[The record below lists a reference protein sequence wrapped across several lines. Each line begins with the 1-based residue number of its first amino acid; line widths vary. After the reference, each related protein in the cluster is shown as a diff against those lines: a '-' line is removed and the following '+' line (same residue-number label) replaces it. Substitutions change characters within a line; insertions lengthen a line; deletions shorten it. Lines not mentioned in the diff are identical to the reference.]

1 MASLV
6 FAFALTSSY
15 LFWREF
21 CIIHAQSNHLM
32 SVLAVIPA
40 RLGSTRLPRK
50 PLQLLGGVPLVVRV
64 YQRLLSLGVADEC
77 VVATDDDEILQACA
91 MYGVPGIM
99 TARTHPSG
107 TDRVAEVARDSRYS
121 GVEIVVNV
129 QGDEPFVSAAA
140 VSGAISMVASGRA
153 AIGTAAAR
161 ASVDALHRPD
171 VVKVVCADDGRALY
185 FSRAAIPFLR
195 DPGDA
200 AIAGTLVRQHIGVY
214 AYTPT
219 ALATWVALPP
229 HALELTER
237 LEQLRPLAHG
247 LTIGVAIVEEAE
259 FGIDTADDLAVANI
273 RWTELQ
279 FRGHSPSLPNL
290 SFA

>member
-1 MASLV
+1 MSLA
-6 FAFALTSSY
+6 FAFTPTRSY

-21 CIIHAQSNHLM
+21 CIKHAQSNHLM

-50 PLQLLGGVPLVVRV
+50 PLQLLGGTPLVVRV
-64 YQRLLSLGVADEC
+64 YQRLLSLRVADEC
-77 VVATDDDEILQACA
+77 VVATDDDEILEACA
-91 MYGVPGIM
+91 THGVPGFM

-107 TDRVAEVARDSRYS
+107 TDRVAEVARHPRYS
-121 GVEIVVNV
+121 EMEIVVNV

-140 VSGAISMVASGRA
+140 VSGAIAIVASGRA
-153 AIGTAAAR
+153 PIGTAAAK
-161 ASVDALHRPD
+161 ASVTALHRPD

-200 AIAGTLVRQHIGVY
+200 AIAEALVRQHIGVY
-214 AYTPT
+214 AYTPA

-247 LTIGVAIVEEAE
+247 LTIGVADVEEAE
-259 FGIDTADDLAVANI
+259 AGIDTADDLAMANL
-273 RWTELQ
+273 RWTECKSVDTVP
-279 FRGHSPSLPNL
+279 HSRT
-290 SFA
+290 